1 MDKIILLQAEIDE
14 DLLNDGKIN
23 YGILGDDMLT
33 DDERNIIFSLLDKAT
48 DIIIKAITRD

>member
-33 DDERNIIFSLLDKAT
+33 DDERNTIFSLLDKAT

>member
-1 MDKIILLQAEIDE
+1 MDKIILLQAEINE

-33 DDERNIIFSLLDKAT
+33 DDERNIIFSLLDKAI